1 MADYIELSRLSYG
14 AFDLSVFVLGFLVF
28 LVLSILFVWLYVFI
42 TKYFKTRNILETYL
56 LICIIFSAIFFCCGT
71 LANGYY
77 IINYKSYEAKEMQK
91 IEPILLKANVSSFD
105 NLKKN
110 IDYLEEDY
118 NSLASE
124 SKVFKYE
131 NVPTSDEYVNI
142 ILNKFYRDYVEG
154 DFKYEDRYIDILG
167 NLKN

>member
-14 AFDLSVFVLGFLVF
+14 AFDLSVFVLGFIVF
-28 LVLSILFVWLYVFI
+28 LVLSIFFVWLFVFI
-42 TKYFKTRNILETYL
+42 TKHFKTKNILETYL

-71 LANGYY
+71 IANGYY
-77 IINYKSYEAKEMQK
+77 IINYKSYEAKQRQK

-118 NSLASE
+118 DSLVIE
-124 SKVFKYE
+124 SKVFGYKDM
-131 NVPTSDEYVNI
+131 PTSDEYVNI
-142 ILNKFYRDYVEG
+142 ILNKFYRYYVEG
-154 DFKYEDRYIDILG
+154 DFKYEDRYLDILG

>member
-14 AFDLSVFVLGFLVF
+14 AYDLSVFVLWFLVF
-28 LVLSILFVWLYVFI
+28 LSLVALSVYLWVIVAIHIKEDIILKTFVLSF
-42 TKYFKTRNILETYL
+42 
-56 LICIIFSAIFFCCGT
+56 IFFCILIFGSGT
-71 LANGYY
+71 VVAGYY
-77 IINYKSYEAKEMQK
+77 IINYKSYEAKQRQK

-118 NSLASE
+118 DSLASE
-124 SKVFKYE
+124 SKVFKYG

-154 DFKYEDRYIDILG
+154 DFKYEDRYSSILG

>member
-28 LVLSILFVWLYVFI
+28 LVLSILFVWLCIFI
-42 TKYFKTRNILETYL
+42 TKHFKTKNILETYL

-71 LANGYY
+71 IANGYY
-77 IINYKSYEAKEMQK
+77 IINYKSYEAKQRQK
-91 IEPILLKANVSSFD
+91 IEPILLKANVSSLD

-118 NSLASE
+118 DSLVIE
-124 SKVFKYE
+124 SKVFGYKDM
-131 NVPTSDEYVNI
+131 PTSDEYVN
-142 ILNKFYRDYVEG
+142 LMLTKFYLGYYG
-154 DFKYEDRYIDILG
+154 NDFKFNERYDTVYSHL
-167 NLKN
+167 LK

>member
-1 MADYIELSRLSYG
+1 MADYIELSELSCG
-14 AFDLSVFVLGFLVF
+14 VFDLSVFIFGFLVF
-28 LVLSILFVWLYVFI
+28 LVLGALFVYLWMTIARHIKVDIIVKAFVLSFAS
-42 TKYFKTRNILETYL
+42 FCIL
-56 LICIIFSAIFFCCGT
+56 IFGLCTIV
-71 LANGYY
+71 NGYY
-77 IINYKSYEAKEMQK
+77 IINYKSYKAKEMQK
-91 IEPILLKANVSSFD
+91 IESIMLKANVSSID

-110 IDYLEEDY
+110 IDYLREDY
-118 NSLASE
+118 DSLVSE

-154 DFKYEDRYIDILG
+154 DFKYEDRYLSILG

>member
-1 MADYIELSRLSYG
+1 LADYIELSRLSYG
-14 AFDLSVFVLGFLVF
+14 AYDLSVFVLWFLVF
-28 LVLSILFVWLYVFI
+28 LVLSILFVWLCIFI
-42 TKYFKTRNILETYL
+42 TTHFKTKNILETYL

-71 LANGYY
+71 IVNGYY
-77 IINYKSYEAKEMQK
+77 IINYKSYEAKQRQK
-91 IEPILLKANVSSFD
+91 IEPILLKANVSNFD

-118 NSLASE
+118 DSLASE

>member
-14 AFDLSVFVLGFLVF
+14 AYDLSVFVLGFIVF

-42 TKYFKTRNILETYL
+42 TKHFKTKNILETYL
-56 LICIIFSAIFFCCGT
+56 LICIIFSDIFFCCGT
-71 LANGYY
+71 IANGYY
-77 IINYKSYEAKEMQK
+77 IINYKSYEANQMQK

-118 NSLASE
+118 EALVSE

-131 NVPTSDEYVNI
+131 NVPTSDEYANI

-154 DFKYEDRYIDILG
+154 DFKYEDRYLNILS
-167 NLKN
+167 NLKK

>member
-14 AFDLSVFVLGFLVF
+14 AYDLSVFVLGFIVF
-28 LVLSILFVWLYVFI
+28 LVLSILFVWLCVFI
-42 TKYFKTRNILETYL
+42 TKHFKTKNILETYL

-71 LANGYY
+71 IVNGYY
-77 IINYKSYEAKEMQK
+77 VINYKSYEAKQRQK

-118 NSLASE
+118 DSLVIE
-124 SKVFKYE
+124 SKIFGYKDM
-131 NVPTSDEYVNI
+131 PTSDEYVNI
-142 ILNKFYRDYVEG
+142 ILNKFYRDYVDG
-154 DFKYEDRYIDILG
+154 DFKYEDRYSSILG

>member
-1 MADYIELSRLSYG
+1 LADYIELSRLSYG
-14 AFDLSVFVLGFLVF
+14 AYDLSVFVLGFIVF

-42 TKYFKTRNILETYL
+42 TKHFKTKNILETYL

-71 LANGYY
+71 IVNGYY
-77 IINYKSYEAKEMQK
+77 IVNYKSYEAKQRQK
-91 IEPILLKANVSSFD
+91 IEPILIKANVSNFD

-118 NSLASE
+118 DSLASE

>member
-14 AFDLSVFVLGFLVF
+14 AYDLSVFVLGFIVF
-28 LVLSILFVWLYVFI
+28 LVLSILFVWLCIFI
-42 TKYFKTRNILETYL
+42 TKHFKTKNILETYL

-71 LANGYY
+71 IVNGYY
-77 IINYKSYEAKEMQK
+77 IINYKSYEAKQRQK
-91 IEPILLKANVSSFD
+91 IEPILLKANVSNFD

-118 NSLASE
+118 DSLASE

-142 ILNKFYRDYVEG
+142 ILNKSFTEIMLRVTLSMKIG
-154 DFKYEDRYIDILG
+154 TLIFR
-167 NLKN
+167 

>member
-1 MADYIELSRLSYG
+1 MADYIELSRLSCG

-28 LVLSILFVWLYVFI
+28 LVLSLLFVWLCIFI
-42 TKYFKTRNILETYL
+42 TKHFKTKNILETYL
-56 LICIIFSAIFFCCGT
+56 LICIIFSAIFFCCG
-71 LANGYY
+71 AIVNGYY
-77 IINYKSYEAKEMQK
+77 IINYKSYEAKERQK

-118 NSLASE
+118 EALVSE

-131 NVPTSDEYVNI
+131 DIPTSDEYVNI
-142 ILNKFYRDYVEG
+142 ILNKFYRDYAEG
-154 DFKYEDRYIDILG
+154 DFKYEDRYLDILG

>member
-1 MADYIELSRLSYG
+1 MADYIELSEISYG
-14 AFDLSVFVLGFLVF
+14 AYDLSVFVLGFIVF
-28 LVLSILFVWLYVFI
+28 LVLSILFVWLCVFI
-42 TKYFKTRNILETYL
+42 TKHFKTKNILETYL

-71 LANGYY
+71 IVNGYY
-77 IINYKSYEAKEMQK
+77 IINYKSYEAKQRQK
-91 IEPILLKANVSSFD
+91 IESILLKANVSSLD

-118 NSLASE
+118 DSLVSE

-142 ILNKFYRDYVEG
+142 ILNKFYRDYVDG
-154 DFKYEDRYIDILG
+154 DFKYEDRYSSILG

>member
-14 AFDLSVFVLGFLVF
+14 AYDLSVFVLGFIVF

-42 TKYFKTRNILETYL
+42 TKHFKTKNILETYL

-71 LANGYY
+71 IVNGYY
-77 IINYKSYEAKEMQK
+77 IVNYKSYEAKQRQK
-91 IEPILLKANVSSFD
+91 IEPILIKANVSNFD

-118 NSLASE
+118 DSLASE

>member
-14 AFDLSVFVLGFLVF
+14 AYDLSVFVLGFLVF
-28 LVLSILFVWLYVFI
+28 LVLSILFVWLCVFI
-42 TKYFKTRNILETYL
+42 TKHFKTKNILETYL

-71 LANGYY
+71 IVNGYY
-77 IINYKSYEAKEMQK
+77 IINYKSYEAKQRQK
-91 IEPILLKANVSSFD
+91 IEPILLKANVSNFD

-118 NSLASE
+118 DSLASE

>member
-14 AFDLSVFVLGFLVF
+14 AYDLSVFVLGFLVF
-28 LVLSILFVWLYVFI
+28 LVLSILFVWLCIFI
-42 TKYFKTRNILETYL
+42 TKHFKTKNILETYL

-71 LANGYY
+71 VANGYY
-77 IINYKSYEAKEMQK
+77 IINYKSYEAKQRQK

-118 NSLASE
+118 DSLVSE

-131 NVPTSDEYVNI
+131 NVPTSDEYVN
-142 ILNKFYRDYVEG
+142 LMLTKFYLGYVEG
-154 DFKYEDRYIDILG
+154 DFKYEDRYLNVLG

>member
-42 TKYFKTRNILETYL
+42 TKHFKNRNILETYL

-71 LANGYY
+71 IANGYY
-77 IINYKSYEAKEMQK
+77 IINYKSYEAKERQK

-105 NLKKN
+105 NLKNN

-118 NSLASE
+118 EALVSE

-131 NVPTSDEYVNI
+131 DVPTSDEYINI

-154 DFKYEDRYIDILG
+154 DFKYEDRYSNILG

>member
-1 MADYIELSRLSYG
+1 MADYIELSSLSYG
-14 AFDLSVFVLGFLVF
+14 AFDLGVFVLGFFAFLALVILF
-28 LVLSILFVWLYVFI
+28 AYLWMTVARHIKVDTIVKAFVLSFVSFCIL
-42 TKYFKTRNILETYL
+42 
-56 LICIIFSAIFFCCGT
+56 IFGLCTIV
-71 LANGYY
+71 NGYY
-77 IINYKSYEAKEMQK
+77 IINYKSYEANQMQK
-91 IEPILLKANVSSFD
+91 LEPILLKANVSSLD

-110 IDYLEEDY
+110 IDYLREDY
-118 NSLASE
+118 NSLVSE

-154 DFKYEDRYIDILG
+154 DFKYEDRCLDILC

>member
-28 LVLSILFVWLYVFI
+28 LVLSILFVWLCVFI
-42 TKYFKTRNILETYL
+42 TKHFKTKNILETYL

-71 LANGYY
+71 IVNGYY
-77 IINYKSYEAKEMQK
+77 IINYKSYEAKQRQK
-91 IEPILLKANVSSFD
+91 IEPILIKANVSSFD

-118 NSLASE
+118 DSLASE

>member
-42 TKYFKTRNILETYL
+42 TKHFKTKNILETYL

-71 LANGYY
+71 VANGYY
-77 IINYKSYEAKEMQK
+77 IINYKSYEAKQRQK
-91 IEPILLKANVSSFD
+91 IEPILLKANVSNFD

-118 NSLASE
+118 DSLASE

>member
-14 AFDLSVFVLGFLVF
+14 AYDLSVFVLGFLVF

-42 TKYFKTRNILETYL
+42 TKHFKTKNILETYL
-56 LICIIFSAIFFCCGT
+56 LICIVFSAIFFCCGT
-71 LANGYY
+71 IANGYY
-77 IINYKSYEAKEMQK
+77 IINYKSYEAKQRK
-91 IEPILLKANVSSFD
+91 QIEPILLKANVSRFD

-110 IDYLEEDY
+110 IEYLEEDY
-118 NSLASE
+118 EALVSE

-142 ILNKFYRDYVEG
+142 MLNKFYRDYVEG
-154 DFKYEDRYIDILG
+154 DFKYEDRYLNILG

>member
-1 MADYIELSRLSYG
+1 MADYIELSRLSCG
-14 AFDLSVFVLGFLVF
+14 AFDLGIFVLGFIVF

-42 TKYFKTRNILETYL
+42 TKHFKTRNILETYL

-71 LANGYY
+71 VANGYY
-77 IINYKSYEAKEMQK
+77 IINYKSYEAKQRQK
-91 IEPILLKANVSSFD
+91 IEPILLKANVSNFD

-118 NSLASE
+118 DSLASE

-154 DFKYEDRYIDILG
+154 DFKYEDRYLNVLG